1 MRAANRLPRKAAV
14 GPAMPAANSAT
25 VRPTAPA
32 ANSTAPSAARST
44 NDHTLELLRERELL
58 LSRLAQIDENLDAER
73 DRRRKALTERY
84 QKDLQQIE
92 DEAAALGALGAP
104 LPSAPTGG
112 SNQQFGAQPSRGPP
126 ALNQVVAA
134 AVSRIPHQDVAHQDV
149 DIDVLMMSID
159 KDGDGVL
166 TRAEVMDSAS
176 VSNSSW
182 RPPARA
188 SAFAPALLG
197 CTLSV
202 LCYLAL
208 RGAYRHLM
216 RPAGQAAAGRE
227 VATPRA
233 SADGGRNGGKRRK
246 NAGGP
251 ATATMMQC

>member
-1 MRAANRLPRKAAV
+1 MRAANRLPRKVRVGPEATV
-14 GPAMPAANSAT
+14 GPA
-25 VRPTAPA
+25 APA
-32 ANSTAPSAARST
+32 ANSTASSSTRST
-44 NDHTLELLRERELL
+44 NDHTLELLTERELL

-84 QKDLQQIE
+84 KKDLQQIE

-104 LPSAPTGG
+104 VPSAPTGG
-112 SNQQFGAQPSRGPP
+112 GTQQLGAQPSRGAP

-182 RPPARA
+182 HPPGKA

-216 RPAGQAAAGRE
+216 RPAGQTVVVGE

-233 SADGGRNGGKRRK
+233 SADGGRNGGKRRR
-246 NAGGP
+246 NAGAL
-251 ATATMMQC
+251 ATAPMMQC